1 MWSQKAVSD
10 IVNFKVFLGEGMGTT
25 CPRSPL
31 LSLSPRTR
39 NCRPCTISG
48 IGQNANIAEKEDSIV
63 AHSCKPF
70 EGDVR

>member
-31 LSLSPRTR
+31 LSLSLRTLEIVDPVPFLHVQMPVLQK
-39 NCRPCTISG
+39 N
-48 IGQNANIAEKEDSIV
+48 KLHV
-63 AHSCKPF
+63 AHSF
-70 EGDVR
+70 EGAVR